1 MKLDEV
7 KKETASDT
15 VLCKLSQAITHNQW
29 LDPEVK
35 PFVNVKDEL
44 SVCNGLIVRNHRL
57 VLPYSLQ
64 SQAIDLSH
72 VGHQGS
78 PRKVLVPLHR

>member
-7 KKETASDT
+7 KKETANDP
-15 VLCKLSQAITHNQW
+15 VLCKLSKAITHNRW

-57 VLPYSLQ
+57 VLPHSL
-64 SQAIDLSH
+64 
-72 VGHQGS
+72 
-78 PRKVLVPLHR
+78 